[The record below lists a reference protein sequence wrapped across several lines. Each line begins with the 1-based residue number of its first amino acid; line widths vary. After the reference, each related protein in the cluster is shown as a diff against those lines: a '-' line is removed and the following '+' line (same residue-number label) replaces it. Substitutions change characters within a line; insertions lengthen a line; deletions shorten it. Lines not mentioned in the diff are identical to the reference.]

1 MIPQWSIKE
10 MKEKIDSIDTLIADI
25 ESWLVKIDESM
36 PKLKT
41 QIEKRIEELKLKK
54 EDIAKRMGKEK
65 SYVSVSLKR
74 HEISP
79 ENLIRIGKEVQKY
92 DI

>member
-1 MIPQWSIKE
+1 MT
-10 MKEKIDSIDTLIADI
+10 DTIDTLITDI
-25 ESWLVKIDESM
+25 ETWLQKIDTAM

-41 QIEKRIEELKLKK
+41 QIEKRIAELKIKK
-54 EDIAKRMGKEK
+54 EDIAKQMKKEK

-79 ENLIRIGKEVQKY
+79 ENLIKIGKEVQRWQL
-92 DI
+92 

>member
-1 MIPQWSIKE
+1 
-10 MKEKIDSIDTLIADI
+10 MKDTIDTLITDI
-25 ESWLVKIDESM
+25 ETWLKKIDDAM

-41 QIEKRIEELKLKK
+41 EIEKRIAELKIKK
-54 EDIAKRMGKEK
+54 EDIAKQMNKEK

-79 ENLIRIGKEVQKY
+79 ENLIKIGREVQKWS
-92 DI
+92 IKAENLPVANAE